1 MFPEYLNGNAFE
13 DYNQAIRTAAQ
24 KYRCHLVDLAAMGVE
39 YDCVDG
45 IHPNAMGMQQ
55 LAEGWIRG
63 IEEEKKK
70 TTHRKKKRSWTQWL
84 IPVLLGIEAVI
95 VMVLIVLTFKSVY
108 SLTGCVQYLP
118 GHRPKCY
125 CSLRAQQHAARCT
138 EFMLIA

>member
-24 KYRCHLVDLAAMGVE
+24 KYRCHLVDLAAMGVA
-39 YDCVDG
+39 YDSVDG

-55 LAEGWIRG
+55 LAEGWILG

-95 VMVLIVLTFKSVY
+95 VMVLIVLILKVFI
-108 SLTGCVQYLP
+108 L
-118 GHRPKCY
+118 
-125 CSLRAQQHAARCT
+125 
-138 EFMLIA
+138 